1 METRRLRR
9 RVAVRF
15 HAKRQCAVA
24 ARSTGQGVEAR
35 NGRIQLRADFLARRP
50 GSGCEDAHRAV
61 ECVQRSDSL
70 WRRRQAG
77 RPEASIEGSSGEK
90 RAGPARLTQS
100 KQEPRSVSETQ
111 HETAQLMM
119 PQHANVLGH
128 VFGGVVLSMMDTTA
142 AVSAIRHA
150 RLACVTVSVDRVD
163 FREPV
168 HVGDLVIMKSSV
180 NYVGRTSME
189 IGVRVETENLVTGLK
204 RHTNSCY
211 LTFVAIDRNGKPV
224 PVPPL
229 KPETPDEVRRFK
241 AARERRERRL
251 QERVA
256 ESKR

>member
-1 METRRLRR
+1 M
-9 RVAVRF
+9 
-15 HAKRQCAVA
+15 
-24 ARSTGQGVEAR
+24 
-35 NGRIQLRADFLARRP
+35 
-50 GSGCEDAHRAV
+50 
-61 ECVQRSDSL
+61 
-70 WRRRQAG
+70 
-77 RPEASIEGSSGEK
+77 
-90 RAGPARLTQS
+90 TQS
-100 KQEPRSVSETQ
+100 KPGSRAVSETQ

-163 FREPV
+163 FREPI

-180 NYVGRTSME
+180 NFVGTTSME
-189 IGVRVETENLVTGLK
+189 IGVRVEAENLVTGLR

-224 PVPPL
+224 PVPKL
-229 KPETPDEVRRFK
+229 KAETPDEIRRFN
-241 AARERRERRL
+241 AAKERRERRL